1 MWFRKYDLVLVAF
14 VMSMFFFIIDTLKW
28 VLRNDENKAK
38 HFPRHGKLTV
48 PSVVRRS
55 SFFSC
60 QGEIKNSFDVVKEIF
75 FSLMLLTVDILV
87 IAWHF
92 ISVAHN

>member
-14 VMSMFFFIIDTLKW
+14 VMSVFFFIIDTLKW

-48 PSVVRRS
+48 PSVVRRP
-55 SFFSC
+55 FFFRVR
-60 QGEIKNSFDVVKEIF
+60 GRLKI
-75 FSLMLLTVDILV
+75 LLT
-87 IAWHF
+87 
-92 ISVAHN
+92 S

>member
-14 VMSMFFFIIDTLKW
+14 VMSGFFFIIDTLKW

-38 HFPRHGKLTV
+38 HFSRHGKLTV

-55 SFFSC
+55 FF
-60 QGEIKNSFDVVKEIF
+60 F
-75 FSLMLLTVDILV
+75 FVSGGD
-87 IAWHF
+87 
-92 ISVAHN
+92 

>member
-14 VMSMFFFIIDTLKW
+14 VMSVFFIIDRLKW

-48 PSVVRRS
+48 PSVVRRP
-55 SFFSC
+55 FFFRV
-60 QGEIKNSFDVVKEIF
+60 GEIKNSFDVVKEIF

-92 ISVAHN
+92 ISVEHN